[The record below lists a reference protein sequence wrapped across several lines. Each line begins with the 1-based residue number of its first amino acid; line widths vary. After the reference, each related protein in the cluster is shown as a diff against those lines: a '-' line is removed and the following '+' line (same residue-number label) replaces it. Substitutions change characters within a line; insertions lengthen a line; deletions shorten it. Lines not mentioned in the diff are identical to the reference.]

1 MKMNKLLAV
10 TLACSLFAATPV
22 IVAQAAMNNEGPQTV
37 QFADMDRQL
46 ADAAEKAIAQYG
58 NGKAFQLEEALKGE
72 YFVDEKTKR
81 GIWYISAKDRSA
93 VVSLDEVSGEVLT
106 VSLTYDMDEL
116 SGEYE
121 AKLKSAQAAVKE
133 LNGKGELSF
142 VRAHFFKDNNKGR
155 ESETLSFQTEDGQFV
170 AIDMKT
176 GKPGN
181 YILKHK
187 AADVD
192 RSIVA
197 AAEQAVKSMGVA
209 KVQPFTEIEH
219 RQVDGEAAGEVWEL
233 KRTVDVNGGKSKK
246 KSFMTDGQ
254 GRAFVVKE
262 SVIIEAK
269 TGKPVSV
276 TIPSNEAG
284 KKTKT
289 LTKEDSI
296 KLVKPIAQKL
306 FDADLSAYT
315 LKIDKDWGDY
325 KFSSKGKETIVAKI
339 NQAGELVRIERKV
352 KK

>member
-22 IVAQAAMNNEGPQTV
+22 FAAQAAVNNEGPQTV
-37 QFADMDRQL
+37 QFAEMDRKL
-46 ADAAEKAIAQYG
+46 AEAAEKAIEQYG

-72 YFVDEKTKR
+72 QFVDEKTKR
-81 GIWYISAKDRSA
+81 GVWYISAKDRSA
-93 VVSLDEVSGEVLT
+93 IVSLDAVSGEVLT
-106 VSLTYDMDEL
+106 VSLNYDLDEL
-116 SGEYE
+116 MGDYE
-121 AKLKSAQAAVKE
+121 AKLKSAQAAAKQ

-142 VRAHFFKDNNKGR
+142 VRAHFFKDNEKGK
-155 ESETLSFQTEDGQFV
+155 ESETLSFQTEDGQFI

-192 RSIVA
+192 SNIIA
-197 AAEQAVKSMGVA
+197 AAEEAVKSMGVA

-219 RQVDGEAAGEVWEL
+219 RQVNGGAAGEVWEL
-233 KRTVDVNGGKSKK
+233 KRTVDVNGDKSKK

-289 LTKEDSI
+289 LTKEESI
-296 KLVKPIAQKL
+296 KLMKPVAKKL
-306 FDADLSAYT
+306 FDVDLSSYT

-325 KFSSKGKETIVAKI
+325 KFSSKGKETIVVKI